1 MPNPLEGKHVALGV
15 TGSIACYK
23 AVDLAS
29 KLTQAGALVDVILT
43 RGAANFLTP
52 LTFGSITHRPVVEN
66 IFDPQSEL
74 SMDHVAVAGRADVVV
89 VAPATAHTIAKIAW
103 GLADD
108 ALSTVL
114 MAVRRGTPV
123 VLAPAMNTEMWFHPV
138 VQRNLGWLGEMPR
151 YRIVEPVD
159 KRLACG
165 DVGVGGLAGA
175 EAILAAIVAACEES
189 G

>member
-1 MPNPLEGKHVALGV
+1 MSRRLLLGV
-15 TGSIACYK
+15 SGGIAAYK
-23 AVDLAS
+23 ACGIVSDALKQGFEVRVVMSANATRFVGEATFEG
-29 KLTQAGALVDVILT
+29 LTGHAVMTD
-43 RGAANFLTP
+43 
-52 LTFGSITHRPVVEN
+52 TFHGEDGMAHIEWPKW
-66 IFDPQSEL
+66 
-74 SMDHVAVAGRADVVV
+74 ADVVC
-89 VAPATAHTIAKIAW
+89 VAPATANLLGKLAC